1 MARPTDALTGDQAQ
15 QGVCFYASLEQV
27 EKQFDRAFVDL
38 DLLLGQ
44 VDIEQL
50 ELTLHGRRKLTI
62 LSAAFARLIH
72 KCQSLFHAN
81 QSYQIT
87 LVSSIGSL
95 VIDGNSDSAIYD
107 NSLAAIRLLS
117 FDLFPTRQASGLAAN
132 TGRRH
137 CHHLGRGFVV
147 ELNTVK
153 QDLIEAEAS
162 KRTMENELRWMT
174 MQFHVLQ
181 CQQLSK
187 NGTQETDIIKKK
199 LDEEIDSLRRE
210 ISTPARLAATVMSLK
225 NENENLRKY
234 ISALQNEVYGARL
247 AAKYLDKELAGRIQQ
262 IQLMSHELL
271 GSEHDRLWEQIE
283 AEIHLHRHKTVI
295 RACQGRQNFNA
306 LSHAAS
312 KVNKNETDRTANRSG
327 KLRTVLLKRNADE
340 GLGLSITGGREH
352 GVPILISDIHENQ
365 VADRVGLLKVGD
377 AILSV
382 NGIDLI
388 KAKHAEAVK
397 ILSEQKG
404 TLELV
409 LLYLS
414 PDRDSDDEESK
425 LTICSEDGTTFKMY
439 EKCYPSNIKKTST
452 QLYITLLPTKGVKA
466 A

>member
-1 MARPTDALTGDQAQ
+1 MARPTDVLTGDQAQ

-81 QSYQIT
+81 QSYQ
-87 LVSSIGSL
+87 
-95 VIDGNSDSAIYD
+95 
-107 NSLAAIRLLS
+107 
-117 FDLFPTRQASGLAAN
+117 
-132 TGRRH
+132 
-137 CHHLGRGFVV
+137 V

-312 KVNKNETDRTANRSG
+312 KVNKNETDRTSNRSG

-439 EKCYPSNIKKTST
+439 EKCYPSNVNVLNSCSK
-452 QLYITLLPTKGVKA
+452 LENRNENA
-466 A
+466 